1 MPYQLRRLPMAAR
14 PLPQPSLPPP
24 CTTCRL
30 LRRMAIE
37 RFHLFAIF
45 LYVPRPAVLLQAR

>member
-1 MPYQLRRLPMAAR
+1 
-14 PLPQPSLPPP
+14 
-24 CTTCRL
+24 
-30 LRRMAIE
+30 MAIE